1 MNLFFLVEGRRT
13 ESKIYPAW
21 LSYLL
26 PQLQRVKNY
35 RKITQNNYYLI
46 DGGGYPSIKERI
58 VYYIDE
64 INTINQSPI
73 NSNYHHFVICL
84 DAEEIT
90 HEERKNE
97 IETYINAHE
106 VKLQQTQLT
115 IIVHQRCMESWFLG
129 NRKIFTRHP
138 QNPDLREYINFYDV
152 YLNDPEMTG
161 KYIFDT
167 HADFHYHYLKA
178 LLSEKYQK
186 LTYTKH
192 DPGPVLEKYYLEQL
206 QARIITDPTHLL
218 TFQTFINF
226 CQSVS

>member
-73 NSNYHHFVICL
+73 NSNYHHFVICFC
-84 DAEEIT
+84 T
-90 HEERKNE
+90 
-97 IETYINAHE
+97 
-106 VKLQQTQLT
+106 V
-115 IIVHQRCMESWFLG
+115 
-129 NRKIFTRHP
+129 
-138 QNPDLREYINFYDV
+138 
-152 YLNDPEMTG
+152 
-161 KYIFDT
+161 
-167 HADFHYHYLKA
+167 
-178 LLSEKYQK
+178 
-186 LTYTKH
+186 
-192 DPGPVLEKYYLEQL
+192 
-206 QARIITDPTHLL
+206 
-218 TFQTFINF
+218 TFQT
-226 CQSVS
+226 CQ